1 MPEPKPTVAVLTD
14 SNCDLPQEAFKQYPL
29 FRLPLGILCDGR
41 CYRDGVD
48 ITVED
53 VYARQPTETFKTSLP
68 TEEDISATLDAI
80 QNAGYRQVIVLTLA
94 SCLSGTA
101 NRLRLEGQ
109 ARPGL
114 EIAVFDSCS
123 ASVGVGVLALQ
134 TAQYAARGLPFHVL
148 KKLVPQLVR
157 DTTVFFSLDTLTYLQ
172 RGGRIGRVTAVAG
185 TLLQIKP
192 ILSFDEGGVIY
203 TPAKVRG
210 RRAVAAKLIELVQ
223 GLAAA
228 AGADGEHVRYNLVV
242 CDGGCPQEAD
252 ELQAAL
258 TKVLPDSEQIVR
270 GQLDATL
277 AVHLGPNLL
286 GAGIQLLRSR
296 LPG

>member
-1 MPEPKPTVAVLTD
+1 MIALKSAH
-14 SNCDLPQEAFKQYPL
+14 FGGPL
-29 FRLPLGILCDGR
+29 RILGG
-41 CYRDGVD
+41 
-48 ITVED
+48 
-53 VYARQPTETFKTSLP
+53 
-68 TEEDISATLDAI
+68 
-80 QNAGYRQVIVLTLA
+80 
-94 SCLSGTA
+94 
-101 NRLRLEGQ
+101 GQ
-109 ARPGL
+109 ARPP
-114 EIAVFDSCS
+114 
-123 ASVGVGVLALQ
+123 AS
-134 TAQYAARGLPFHVL
+134 
-148 KKLVPQLVR
+148 
-157 DTTVFFSLDTLTYLQ
+157 
-172 RGGRIGRVTAVAG
+172 GGRIGRVTAVAG